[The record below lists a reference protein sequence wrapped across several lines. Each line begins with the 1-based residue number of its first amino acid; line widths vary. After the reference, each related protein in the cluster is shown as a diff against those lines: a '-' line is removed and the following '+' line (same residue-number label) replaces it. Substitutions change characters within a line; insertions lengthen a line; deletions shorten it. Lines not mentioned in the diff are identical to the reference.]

1 MRREILLRKSR
12 FRKAAQAKFRSL
24 ELYFVDFV
32 QATTRRGIK
41 SVLETSFWVDIQES
55 EKSTSKSG

>member
-1 MRREILLRKSR
+1 MRREILLRKAR

-24 ELYFVDFV
+24 ELFVDFV

-41 SVLETSFWVDIQES
+41 SVLDTRFWVDIQE
-55 EKSTSKSG
+55 

>member
-1 MRREILLRKSR
+1 MRQEILLRKAR

-41 SVLETSFWVDIQES
+41 SVLESRFWVDIQE
-55 EKSTSKSG
+55 